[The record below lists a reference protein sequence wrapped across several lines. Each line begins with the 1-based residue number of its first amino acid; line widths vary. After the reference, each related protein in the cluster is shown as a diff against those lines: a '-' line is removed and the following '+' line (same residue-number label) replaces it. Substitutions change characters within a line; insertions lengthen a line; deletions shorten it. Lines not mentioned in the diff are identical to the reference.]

1 MRYTFTAEEEDF
13 RQEVRTWLEEQLPDG
28 WDGGDE
34 STDEGWAFNLEM
46 RKKLADKGWLTL
58 AWLPCLR
65 PRPLLPLGTRDAPS
79 VRHLLSLSF

>member
-1 MRYTFTAEEEDF
+1 MRYTFTAEEEAF
-13 RQEVRTWLEEQLPDG
+13 RQEVRAWLTEQLPND

-58 AWLPCLR
+58 AWPTEY
-65 PRPLLPLGTRDAPS
+65 GGQGA
-79 VRHLLSLSF
+79 SFMNRWSSAKR